1 MSLTRDFKDLASRP
15 ARAGARL
22 LEAASDAV
30 SSLDLPVWVRRRAQ
44 WRRYLELKMRHE
56 RCLARLRRHCPQLLA
71 FKQVSAACE
80 LIVRKQRAVSDAY
93 YGECGIAF
101 FAGQLVEFCG
111 GLPEGPCEAKYLWAG
126 GYMGGIGPML
136 RLLDELDGTLGRLDA
151 ELEALPGKLS
161 SFGDAYRAAGLAPLG
176 AYYESLPR
184 MLRSRLEEGNTLPD
198 SLLRVLEHRVAGN
211 ERALNRAVAE
221 AGRQISLRRMENEG
235 LLEDLRFTLRKPW
248 VQGLAQ
254 PGSMQTGEY
263 LNALRD
269 YARDVERNLLDKY
282 GRTDGEE

>member
-1 MSLTRDFKDLASRP
+1 M
-15 ARAGARL
+15 
-22 LEAASDAV
+22 
-30 SSLDLPVWVRRRAQ
+30 
-44 WRRYLELKMRHE
+44 
-56 RCLARLRRHCPQLLA
+56 
-71 FKQVSAACE
+71 
-80 LIVRKQRAVSDAY
+80 
-93 YGECGIAF
+93 
-101 FAGQLVEFCG
+101 
-111 GLPEGPCEAKYLWAG
+111 
-126 GYMGGIGPML
+126 
-136 RLLDELDGTLGRLDA
+136 
-151 ELEALPGKLS
+151 
-161 SFGDAYRAAGLAPLG
+161 APLG

-184 MLRSRLEEGNTLPD
+184 MLRSRSEEGNTLPD

-254 PGSMQTGEY
+254 PGSMQAGEY